1 MDWGKKEDDLPFS
14 WCNENDEQF
23 FGEKESLTNIK
34 SLNEN
39 IRV

>member
-1 MDWGKKEDDLPFS
+1 MDLGKKEDDQPCF
-14 WCNENDEQF
+14 WCNENDEQS

-39 IRV
+39 IRA